1 MEEILSS
8 IKRIIAE
15 EGDEATAAPR
25 GLRRGRLE
33 VVASEPAFEA
43 QDDAPVEIDTVDVD
57 EDDILELTPPTE
69 AEAEAKVA
77 AEAEPEAVAEDVI
90 EEEAAV
96 AEDAPIELT
105 PPDATDEI
113 EVAEEQIIAED
124 PADETVAGETA
135 VEESAV
141 ADVQTDPVEE
151 PAPVVEQVLELTDEI
166 ETEKNVTPAQAA
178 LSPVGAEKM
187 ISVES
192 EVAARHSLSALSSM
206 VVSPES
212 GETNTLEGMVREM
225 IRPMLREWLDARL
238 PELVEGMV
246 AKEIARITGGVR

>member
-43 QDDAPVEIDTVDVD
+43 QDDAPVEIDAVDVD

-69 AEAEAKVA
+69 AE

-105 PPDATDEI
+105 PPDAADEI